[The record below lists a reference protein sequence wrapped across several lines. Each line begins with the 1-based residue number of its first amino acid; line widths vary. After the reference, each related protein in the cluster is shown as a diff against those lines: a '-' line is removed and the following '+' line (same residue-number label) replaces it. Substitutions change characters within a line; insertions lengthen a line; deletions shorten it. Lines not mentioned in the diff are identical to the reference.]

1 MASCKEL
8 GVNPAAY
15 LKDVIE
21 RITTHPARLIA
32 ELTPRGWLEKQR
44 EQRPPDPPDPAI
56 PAAPS

>member
-1 MASCKEL
+1 MSTNK
-8 GVNPAAY
+8 GIVSYGP
-15 LKDVIE
+15 KDVIE
-21 RITTHPARLIA
+21 RIPTHPARLIA